1 MAQHIGLLLF
11 GTFAILLLLKVPV
24 SFSLGISSL
33 ICLFVLDIPLVVV
46 GQRMFN
52 ALNSFPIMAIP
63 FFILSGNLMI
73 EGGLSKKIVNFAMS
87 LLSRI
92 RGGLAMAAVLACTI
106 FGALSGSGPATVL
119 SIGGMIYPEMVSRG
133 YDEEEMAGLITV
145 SGTLGPIIPPSIV
158 IVFFGTV
165 TSVSITR
172 LFAGSL
178 GAGILLAA
186 LLFALTYF
194 KAVRN
199 KWPKREKNDPKPGVW
214 KSFKES
220 FWALLMPV
228 IVLGGIYGGFFTP
241 TEAAA
246 VSIFYALFVGLV
258 IYKELNP
265 KNIFRILKDSAESAT
280 IVLFIIGA
288 SSVFAWLFT
297 YANIAAQVNAFVTSM
312 NVGPL
317 LYLFLVCIVML
328 IFGCFMD
335 ATATIVLMMPMM
347 FPLSQT
353 LGIDPIHFGVAV
365 TFALTLGALTPP
377 VAVNIFAMASVSKL
391 PMGRI
396 VKGEIP
402 YALMAVISLILV
414 ILIPKI
420 TLFLPGLLT

>member
-178 GAGILLAA
+178 A
-186 LLFALTYF
+186 
-194 KAVRN
+194 
-199 KWPKREKNDPKPGVW
+199 P
-214 KSFKES
+214 
-220 FWALLMPV
+220 
-228 IVLGGIYGGFFTP
+228 
-241 TEAAA
+241 
-246 VSIFYALFVGLV
+246 
-258 IYKELNP
+258 
-265 KNIFRILKDSAESAT
+265 
-280 IVLFIIGA
+280 A
-288 SSVFAWLFT
+288 SSLRHFFSRSHTLKPFGT
-297 YANIAAQVNAFVTSM
+297 N
-312 NVGPL
+312 GPS
-317 LYLFLVCIVML
+317 
-328 IFGCFMD
+328 
-335 ATATIVLMMPMM
+335 AKRTIRSLAY
-347 FPLSQT
+347 
-353 LGIDPIHFGVAV
+353 GR
-365 TFALTLGALTPP
+365 
-377 VAVNIFAMASVSKL
+377 ASRNPS
-391 PMGRI
+391 
-396 VKGEIP
+396 
-402 YALMAVISLILV
+402 
-414 ILIPKI
+414 
-420 TLFLPGLLT
+420 GLCSCR

>member
-1 MAQHIGLLLF
+1 
-11 GTFAILLLLKVPV
+11 
-24 SFSLGISSL
+24 
-33 ICLFVLDIPLVVV
+33 
-46 GQRMFN
+46 
-52 ALNSFPIMAIP
+52 
-63 FFILSGNLMI
+63 
-73 EGGLSKKIVNFAMS
+73 
-87 LLSRI
+87 
-92 RGGLAMAAVLACTI
+92 
-106 FGALSGSGPATVL
+106 
-119 SIGGMIYPEMVSRG
+119 
-133 YDEEEMAGLITV
+133 
-145 SGTLGPIIPPSIV
+145 
-158 IVFFGTV
+158 
-165 TSVSITR
+165 
-172 LFAGSL
+172 
-178 GAGILLAA
+178 
-186 LLFALTYF
+186 
-194 KAVRN
+194 
-199 KWPKREKNDPKPGVW
+199 
-214 KSFKES
+214 
-220 FWALLMPV
+220 MPV

-258 IYKELNP
+258 IYKELNL
-265 KNIFRILKDSAESAT
+265 KNIFRILKDSAESST

-335 ATATIVLMMPMM
+335 ATATIVLLMPMM

-420 TLFLPGLLT
+420 TLFFPGLLT

>member
-1 MAQHIGLLLF
+1 
-11 GTFAILLLLKVPV
+11 
-24 SFSLGISSL
+24 
-33 ICLFVLDIPLVVV
+33 
-46 GQRMFN
+46 
-52 ALNSFPIMAIP
+52 
-63 FFILSGNLMI
+63 
-73 EGGLSKKIVNFAMS
+73 
-87 LLSRI
+87 
-92 RGGLAMAAVLACTI
+92 
-106 FGALSGSGPATVL
+106 
-119 SIGGMIYPEMVSRG
+119 
-133 YDEEEMAGLITV
+133 
-145 SGTLGPIIPPSIV
+145 
-158 IVFFGTV
+158 
-165 TSVSITR
+165 
-172 LFAGSL
+172 
-178 GAGILLAA
+178 
-186 LLFALTYF
+186 
-194 KAVRN
+194 
-199 KWPKREKNDPKPGVW
+199 
-214 KSFKES
+214 
-220 FWALLMPV
+220 MPV
-228 IVLGGIYGGFFTP
+228 IVLGGIYGGIFTP

-335 ATATIVLMMPMM
+335 ATATIVLLMPMM